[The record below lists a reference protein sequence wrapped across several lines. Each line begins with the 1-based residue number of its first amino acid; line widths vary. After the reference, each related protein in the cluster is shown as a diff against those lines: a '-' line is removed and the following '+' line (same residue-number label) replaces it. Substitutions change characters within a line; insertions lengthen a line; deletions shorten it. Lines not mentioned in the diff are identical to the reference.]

1 MQTYEGVIR
10 WFDRVPAV
18 AALIDAKQDR
28 RVSVVLPT
36 RDDETTVAGVLAS
49 VRPLLGGLVDEL
61 LVVDAGSADRT
72 VARARAAGA
81 LVYTREEALPEVPP
95 RPGRGEVLW
104 RSLAVAT
111 GDLVVFLG
119 ADLAQPNPDLVPA
132 LLAPLLTD
140 PGIQLVKGCYRPGPV
155 ATGGERI
162 DQLVARPL
170 LSALAPALAEVT
182 EPLGSEYAATRAL
195 LTSIPFAAGDGA
207 DLGVLVDCWQR
218 YGPGAVAQADLG
230 DPVPRASAPEDP
242 GAASR
247 QVIATLLDRLGIRD
261 SGIGVTRLLPDRGA
275 WRRERSDVSLLDRPP
290 MAAFAGRHIA

>member
-10 WFDRVPAV
+10 WFDQVPPV

-28 RVSVVLPT
+28 RISVVLPT
-36 RDDETTVAGVLAS
+36 RDAEATVAGVLAS

-61 LVVDAGSADRT
+61 LVVDAGSVDRT

-81 LVYTREEALPEVPP
+81 LVFTREEALPDIPP

-119 ADLAQPNPDLVPA
+119 ADLAEPGPDLVPA

-140 PGIQLVKGCYRPGPV
+140 HTIQLVKGCYRPGEQSTV
-155 ATGGERI
+155 ERI

-230 DPVPRASAPEDP
+230 EPVTRAGATDDP

-290 MAAFAGRHIA
+290 MAGFTGRHIA